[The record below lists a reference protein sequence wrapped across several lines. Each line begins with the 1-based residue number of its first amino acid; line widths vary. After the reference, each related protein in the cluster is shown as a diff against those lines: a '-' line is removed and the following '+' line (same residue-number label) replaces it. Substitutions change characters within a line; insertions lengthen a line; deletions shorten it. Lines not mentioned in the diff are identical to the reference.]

1 MTSAQFIPGC
11 TSCGL
16 SSWLNNPLFVG
27 NSILSSTIALEEMF
41 ANLARATTAWGGGHS
56 SQVRAVLIGQPFFSI
71 FLLLSPKT
79 TGIAGKIVNISKV
92 WKFIGKLFGTL
103 RIPIFGGNKREIG
116 KYQEMRGNKCGN
128 LDKKS
133 FDENGLSH
141 LNHQQYTFVRTSY
154 YVYDFNWASIS
165 ATGGTRVKRANSGT
179 LT

>member
-1 MTSAQFIPGC
+1 MNFSLVIRYC
-11 TSCGL
+11 RRLLHLRRC
-16 SSWLNNPLFVG
+16 
-27 NSILSSTIALEEMF
+27 F

-92 WKFIGKLFGTL
+92 WKIIGKLFGTL

-165 ATGGTRVKRANSGT
+165 ATGGTRVNRANSDT